1 MKKGH
6 SHQRPVKYMKYTS
19 FVGKAGYQL
28 SRALDSESKHNKR
41 CVYSTCMNKHV
52 YHRTKNL
59 SVCNREVLLISVT
72 IHTLGRLPV
81 VKRNLIFLMTDL
93 GFSPADT
100 TGSLFLNPFKW
111 ESDWLKGRVGAGW
124 IAQLT
129 GEPEEELQ
137 HHKF

>member
-6 SHQRPVKYMKYTS
+6 SHQRPVEYMKYTS
-19 FVGKAGYQL
+19 FVRKAGYQL

-41 CVYSTCMNKHV
+41 CVYSTCMNKPV

-59 SVCNREVLLISVT
+59 SVCNREMLLISVT
-72 IHTLGRLPV
+72 VHTLGRLPV
-81 VKRNLIFLMTDL
+81 VKRNLIFLMIDL
-93 GFSPADT
+93 GFSPTDT
-100 TGSLFLNPFKW
+100 TGFLFLNPFKW

-137 HHKF
+137 HDKF